1 MDHGS
6 RAERRL
12 EAKRLRESEPHNH
25 TLMSMST
32 NNVTLSDLDAMF
44 EELPEPTQAG
54 GNDAPFGSAFK
65 VPDGI
70 DTLKMKPAYVLVGA
84 QSNIRQCCQILAMH
98 FHVVN
103 GETMEELYQTE
114 TRQLAEPVTPLF
126 HM

>member
-1 MDHGS
+1 MES
-6 RAERRL
+6 RAEQRL
-12 EAKRLRESEPHNH
+12 AAKRLRETEPHNH

-32 NNVTLSDLDAMF
+32 NDVTLSDLDAMF
-44 EELPEPTQAG
+44 KEAAAVEPAG
-54 GNDAPFGSAFK
+54 PGQDGPFAAFK
-65 VPDGI
+65 VPEHI
-70 DTLKMKPAYVLVGA
+70 DTLKMKPAYLLVGA
-84 QSNIRQCCQILAMH
+84 QSNMRQCCQILAMY